1 MNEWIEAINLVAA
14 TYSSPPLPAPV
25 GSWYSTVLTNPS
37 LVKSLG
43 IYSHSVSCTDCSRPM
58 DLLRSYLDHSD
69 YSQLLLL
76 VMLIQ
81 GLDLDLKINL
91 K

>member
-43 IYSHSVSCTDCSRPM
+43 IYSHSMKSLVPTVPS
-58 DLLRSYLDHSD
+58 LWIFKVLDHSD
-69 YSQLLLL
+69 YSQLLLF

-81 GLDLDLKINL
+81 GLNLDLKINL